1 MIDIKTIQHI
11 YFIGI
16 GGIGM
21 SALARY
27 FHFHGK
33 QVSGYDKTPGPVSRA
48 LETEGIAIHYTDDPA
63 QIPAQTDLV
72 VYTPAIPAG
81 MKELDHCRQ
90 AGLPVLKRSEVL
102 GIITAASYNIC
113 VAGTHGKTTIST
125 MIAHILRDSG
135 YGCNAFL
142 GGIATN
148 YNSNYWSSE
157 RELAVL
163 EADEYDRSFLQLHPD
178 IAVISSMDPDHL
190 DIYQTGSN
198 LEEAFVE
205 FAKKLKENG
214 RLLVR
219 LGLEK
224 HFPNTAL
231 LTYSV
236 NDNRS
241 DIYASEIK
249 SLAGGYEFSVVGP
262 GWTVPGLTMN
272 MGGLHN
278 MGNMIIAVAIAHMQ
292 GIDDEAIRKAVASF
306 QGVKRRFERIAHNAA
321 VSPTV
326 SYIDDYAHHPGELDA
341 LISGAR
347 DSYPGHELL
356 VIFQPHLY
364 SRTKDFAD
372 GFAESLDKVD
382 TVILL
387 PIYPA
392 RELPMEGVSSEMI
405 ASRMQQQ
412 PNIIERD
419 AIPEYVSRLLEKRKS
434 IKPLLIVTVGAG
446 DIDRLVALL
455 KEQIEQLHKVLPA

>member
-33 QVSGYDKTPGPVSRA
+33 KVSGYDKTPGAVSRA
-48 LETEGIAIHYTDDPA
+48 LENEGIAVHYTDDPSLV
-63 QIPAQTDLV
+63 PAQTDLV
-72 VYTPAIPAG
+72 VYTPAIPSN
-81 MKELDHCRQ
+81 MKELNHCRQ
-90 AGLPVLKRSEVL
+90 AGWPVLKRSEVL
-102 GIITAASYNIC
+102 GIITAGSYNIC

-125 MIAHILRDSG
+125 MVAHILRDSG

-148 YNSNYWSSE
+148 YNSNYWSSQ
-157 RELAVL
+157 RELAVV
-163 EADEYDRSFLQLHPD
+163 EADEYDRSFLKLHPD

-205 FAKKLKENG
+205 FAKKIKTNG
-214 RLLVR
+214 KLLVR
-219 LGLEK
+219 FGLEG
-224 HFPNTAL
+224 HFTNQPV

-236 NDNRS
+236 SDNRS
-241 DIYASEIK
+241 DIYASDIK
-249 SLAGGYEFSVVGP
+249 PLAGGYEFSVVGP
-262 GWTVPGLTMN
+262 GWTVPQLAMN

-278 MGNMIIAVAIAHMQ
+278 MGNMIVAVTIAHMQ
-292 GIDDEAIRKAVASF
+292 GIDDESIRKAVASF
-306 QGVKRRFERIAHNAA
+306 KGVKRRFELITHNG
-321 VSPTV
+321 TV
-326 SYIDDYAHHPGELDA
+326 NPSITYIDDYAHHPGELDA

-347 DSYPGHELL
+347 DSYPAHELL

-372 GFAESLDKVD
+372 GFASSLDRADV
-382 TVILL
+382 VILL

-405 ASRMQQQ
+405 ARRMQHT
-412 PNIIERD
+412 PDIKERD
-419 AIPEYVSRLLEKRKS
+419 AIPEYVSGLLEERKS
-434 IKPLLIVTVGAG
+434 SKPLLVITAGAG
-446 DIDRLVALL
+446 DIDRLVTPL
-455 KEQIEQLHKVLPA
+455 KEIIEQLNKALPS